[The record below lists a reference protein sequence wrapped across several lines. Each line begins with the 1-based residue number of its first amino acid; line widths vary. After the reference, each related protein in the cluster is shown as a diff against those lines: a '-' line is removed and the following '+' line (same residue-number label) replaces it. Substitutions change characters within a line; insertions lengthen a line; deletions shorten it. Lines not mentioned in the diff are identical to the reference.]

1 MSLDLTD
8 RGIKLLYRQ
17 RGSHL
22 RKVHHDSDDDIVVI
36 RAPYTQ
42 EPEDIQDGFDQE
54 ANEDIFDVEPAPI
67 YLEEQE
73 QEQANEPVTE
83 DADVHEQPAMNDYND
98 EVITYY
104 DFQDMPLRQLS
115 SSITSITSIDV
126 LISMFTNLFQNDLIP
141 QAMRDFENSTDS
153 RSKMMYKL
161 DVRIFQSVLDQL
173 VKDFRD
179 ILDINMSNN
188 ELCYQLR
195 QIVMAR
201 EDLNG
206 QLVQARKE
214 LHNLKCGGELYQ
226 LQQDHSVL
234 NKRIE
239 LNDQLNRLNS
249 VLSVD
254 QPFDSAFVVADPLT
268 RNEDVNEFCE
278 LMNPYNGVLAKVE
291 NLNEELQKEAT
302 TE

>member
-36 RAPYTQ
+36 QAPHTR
-42 EPEDIQDGFDQE
+42 ESEDVQDGFDQE
-54 ANEDIFDVEPAPI
+54 VNDNLFNDEPDPM

-73 QEQANEPVTE
+73 QPNEPAKEEAEIHEQA
-83 DADVHEQPAMNDYND
+83 AMIDYDD
-98 EVITYY
+98 EVISYY
-104 DFQDMPLRQLS
+104 NFQDIPLRQLS

-141 QAMRDFENSTDS
+141 QAMRDFNNSSDR

-173 VKDFRD
+173 VKDFKD

-188 ELCYQLR
+188 ELCYQLK

-201 EDLNG
+201 EELNE
-206 QLVQARKE
+206 QLVQTRKE
-214 LHNLKCGGELYQ
+214 LHHLKCGGELYQ
-226 LQQDHSVL
+226 LQQDHSIL

-239 LNDQLNRLNS
+239 LNEQLNQLNN

-254 QPFDSAFVVADPLT
+254 QPSDSPFVVADPLT
-268 RNEDVNEFCE
+268 RNEDINEFCE

-291 NLNEELQKEAT
+291 NLNEKLQKEAMT
-302 TE
+302 Q